1 MDRGGE
7 PTSCPRRRVERRRIP
22 TAPGV
27 TASRREHRPR
37 DTWNGGVV
45 QFARRLLQV
54 APPSAP
60 VPPATSPEARDVS
73 RILARSSVQM
83 LGVGARVAKK
93 VCSLFRSG

>member
-1 MDRGGE
+1 MGRGGE
-7 PTSCPRRRVERRRIP
+7 PSACPRRRVERRRIP

-27 TASRREHRPR
+27 TASRRDHRPR
-37 DTWNGGVV
+37 DARNEGVV

-60 VPPATSPEARDVS
+60 ISPGPSPEARDVN
-73 RILARSSVQM
+73 RILAWTSVQM
-83 LGVGARVAKK
+83 PGVGARLAK